1 MANSDATFDEILA
14 EAGDDGRFQRHYNW
28 IFNFCAISFASMS
41 YMSIILALNKPPHN
55 CHVPGM
61 ERYNITDM
69 EQWKNLTLPRETDNR
84 GLPGFSKCQM
94 YNVTEEHLQRH
105 YSDWNFQESDVIA
118 PPLRIHHGILEGL
131 NSTHWADGTDETTDP
146 EPLRIPGAGGLQN
159 IHPSGVPLLAA
170 PLRSSCHN
178 VEGQEACAYG
188 YDYDRTYYDRTPITE
203 YDWICDKGFRETNI
217 FIYNRLGEL
226 VGTVVFGHLGDTIG
240 RRPVLIISILVITAG
255 RLVSM
260 FTAAYYVVFCIA
272 AVVGS
277 LTAHSIFQAPLII
290 AMEISKSERRGH
302 ISMMQC
308 FGWTTGM
315 CILPMVFWAT
325 KDWFW
330 ALMVATLPIVIF
342 TCISRYVKLRTVTA
356 SNSGVPALLPTH
368 LPHHRAAMAI
378 DTIGTDGVISHGI
391 ILTPFHESSYQIE
404 SPRWMA
410 TRGDYRG
417 ALQQLKRIANING
430 IRELP
435 YDEHMLEKRL
445 ADHRTDTVYGIASLF
460 DGWRMTKN
468 TLLVVL
474 CWTVGSVL
482 YFTLVLLSSR
492 MDGNPFL
499 NFMYQSLIE
508 VPAALIGQRV
518 CDRFG
523 RRTTNAT
530 AFLLAS
536 ITCLLVVLIVRDPS
550 YETLTTALA
559 TLVKFCISIT
569 FFAVNLQSI
578 EIYPTCLRQ
587 TGMSV
592 GTIAATLFG
601 IVGPYLVHLGTEYD
615 VRYPFIVMGLSAVVG
630 MMAALFLPETLHQ
643 ALPNTIEEARLFGK
657 DQRFWSLPKPPK
669 AGKQHAEQQQR
680 PTTTGEEA
688 EESVRLNV
696 PEQADVKVE

>member
-105 YSDWNFQESDVIA
+105 YSDWNFQESDVI
-118 PPLRIHHGILEGL
+118 
-131 NSTHWADGTDETTDP
+131 
-146 EPLRIPGAGGLQN
+146 
-159 IHPSGVPLLAA
+159 
-170 PLRSSCHN
+170 
-178 VEGQEACAYG
+178 ACAYG

-342 TCISRYVKLRTVTA
+342 TCISR
-356 SNSGVPALLPTH
+356 
-368 LPHHRAAMAI
+368 
-378 DTIGTDGVISHGI
+378 
-391 ILTPFHESSYQIE
+391 YQIE

-680 PTTTGEEA
+680 PTSTGEEA

>member
-14 EAGDDGRFQRHYNW
+14 EAGDDGRFQRNYNW

-61 ERYNITDM
+61 ERYNITDL

-118 PPLRIHHGILEGL
+118 
-131 NSTHWADGTDETTDP
+131 
-146 EPLRIPGAGGLQN
+146 
-159 IHPSGVPLLAA
+159 
-170 PLRSSCHN
+170 
-178 VEGQEACAYG
+178 CAYG

-226 VGTVVFGHLGDTIG
+226 VGTVIFGHLGDTLG

-272 AVVGS
+272 AVAGS
-277 LTAHSIFQAPLII
+277 LTAHSIFQSPLII
-290 AMEISKSERRGH
+290 AMEISKSERRGR

-330 ALMVATLPIVIF
+330 ALMITTLPIIVF
-342 TCISRYVKLRTVTA
+342 TCITR
-356 SNSGVPALLPTH
+356 
-368 LPHHRAAMAI
+368 
-378 DTIGTDGVISHGI
+378 
-391 ILTPFHESSYQIE
+391 YQIE

-417 ALQQLKRIANING
+417 ALKQLKRIAHING

-460 DGWRMTKN
+460 DGWRMTRN
-468 TLLVVL
+468 TILVVL

-530 AFLLAS
+530 AFLMAS
-536 ITCLLVVLIVRDPS
+536 LTCLVVVLIVRDPS

-559 TLVKFCISIT
+559 TFVKFCISIT

-630 MMAALFLPETLHQ
+630 TMAALFLPETLHQ
-643 ALPNTIEEARLFGK
+643 ALPNTIEEARHFGK
-657 DQRFWSLPKPPK
+657 DQRFWSLPKPP
-669 AGKQHAEQQQR
+669 AGGKKQPDQE
-680 PTTTGEEA
+680 PSTEEA
-688 EESVRLNV
+688 DESVRLNV
-696 PEQADVKVE
+696 PEQRDVKVE